1 MITRAYANA
10 KGERQ
15 EISLSAPEW
24 EALTVEELD
33 EMLGFKPEPAP
44 EPAPKPTPKSA
55 PRGKK
60 SGGK

>member
-24 EALTVEELD
+24 EVLTIEELD
-33 EMLGFKPEPAP
+33 EMLGFKAEPAP